1 MTRHGRRT
9 AAPRDG
15 PEDIGCARSR
25 HAQSA
30 PSPAQAAIPAPMSLA
45 PSATPLPPADLERGL
60 ANLVRDGVWAQGAGA
75 LTAGVLLVGYAL
87 SLGAS
92 NLTIG
97 LLAAVPMLAQLAQV
111 PAILLVEHTRTRRR
125 IAVWCLAASRA
136 LLIPLAFLPFVPS
149 PNLALTLLITGVGVS
164 AALGAVAA
172 CSWNS
177 WIHDLVP
184 EERLGEFFARR
195 MFYATALGMVAGL
208 LAGEFV
214 NWWEASARGRPVH
227 AYTVLF
233 VLGALAGALS
243 THYLANVPEPRMA
256 PPERTLDLVRMLAE
270 PFHHENFRRLIW
282 FLGAWQFATNL
293 AAPFFAVY
301 LVSQL
306 GYSMAFVIQMM
317 IVSQLANLLVTRQWG
332 RYADRFSNKAVLRV
346 CGPLHL
352 VCLLAW
358 TLVAMPQTEHLAVPL
373 LVLLHVVMGFAA
385 SGVNL
390 ASGNIGL
397 KLAPRGR
404 ATAYLAAG
412 SLVNSVA
419 AGLAPILGGLFA
431 DDFSERELALV
442 VRWTSGP
449 RASEV
454 VTLSLR
460 HWDFFFLLACVL
472 GLYALHRLALVR
484 EQGWSEDQAL
494 LDEIVAETRRAM
506 AGVSSIAG
514 VLLMT
519 VFPFGRLLRIA
530 RAKRLRRR

>member
-1 MTRHGRRT
+1 MPLSPSDQLSSG
-9 AAPRDG
+9 
-15 PEDIGCARSR
+15 DI
-25 HAQSA
+25 
-30 PSPAQAAIPAPMSLA
+30 
-45 PSATPLPPADLERGL
+45 DRGL
-60 ANLVRDGVWAQGAGA
+60 ACLVQDGMWAQATGA

-97 LLAAVPMLAQLAQV
+97 LLAAVPMFAQLAQV
-111 PAILLVEHTRTRRR
+111 PAIVLVERLRARRR
-125 IAVWCLAASRA
+125 IAVWCLAVSRA

-149 PNLALTLLITGVGVS
+149 RNLALTLLVAGVGVS

-195 MFYATALGMVAGL
+195 LFWATGLGMIAGL
-208 LAGEFV
+208 AAGEFV

-233 VLGALAGALS
+233 VLGALAGAIS

-256 PPERTLDLVRMLAE
+256 RPERTVHLLRMLAE

-301 LVSQL
+301 LVAQL

-352 VCLLAW
+352 LCLLAW
-358 TLVAMPQTEHLAVPL
+358 TLVAMPQTERFAVPL
-373 LVLLHVVMGFAA
+373 LVVLHVAMGFAA

-404 ATAYLAAG
+404 ATAYLAAA
-412 SLVNSVA
+412 SLVNAVA
-419 AGLAPILGGLFA
+419 AGLAPIIGGLFA
-431 DDFSERELALV
+431 DDFANRELALIA
-442 VRWTSGP
+442 RWTSGP
-449 RASEV
+449 TASDV

-460 HWDFFFLLACVL
+460 HWDFFFLFACVL

-484 EQGWSEDQAL
+484 EQGWTEDAAL
-494 LDEIVAETRRAM
+494 LDEIVTETRRAM
-506 AGVSSIAG
+506 ASVSSVAG
-514 VLLMT
+514 VLLMGI
-519 VFPFGRLLRIA
+519 FPFGRMLRIA